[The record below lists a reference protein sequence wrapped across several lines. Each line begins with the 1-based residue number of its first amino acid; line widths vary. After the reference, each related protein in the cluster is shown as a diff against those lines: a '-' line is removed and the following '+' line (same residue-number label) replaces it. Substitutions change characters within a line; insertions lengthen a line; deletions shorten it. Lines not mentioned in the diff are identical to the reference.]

1 MFHSDG
7 DGTVSDYTYIPD
19 NPYMSE
25 IFSNGIKTINDIS
38 NYRHFLGVY
47 KIWAEW
53 IDIVLGRTNIYN
65 YFIHWKFGLEQ
76 GPYYTK

>member
-47 KIWAEW
+47 KI
-53 IDIVLGRTNIYN
+53 
-65 YFIHWKFGLEQ
+65 
-76 GPYYTK
+76 